1 MECLLLKTVT
11 LTELVNTTLGIDE
24 SLLSSEIRVAGR
36 AGVDRHCLLGGTG
49 VDDIAAS
56 AGDSCLSVFR
66 MDILLHFSE
75 PFLRNQDNNSTKESF
90 AMSTFV

>member
-1 MECLLLKTVT
+1 M
-11 LTELVNTTLGIDE
+11 
-24 SLLSSEIRVAGR
+24 AGR

-56 AGDSCLSVFR
+56 AGNGGLGVFR

-90 AMSTFV
+90 AMSTFSGFLDFSCVKKGKKVKGRFRGAFSLACVRV